1 MTTII
6 ANVLIILAIIL
17 VGAFFV
23 FVLITLAFPKDNE
36 KKVEDEE
43 KKDYAKEIKN
53 IEDRQS
59 AIYRQLLAIQNSAK
73 EEEKVEPA
81 PVEETKT
88 ITIVTKE
95 VEQPK
100 EEEVKEEPVVEE
112 IVSEP
117 VVEEPIVEE
126 IVEQPKKKMPTRRRS
141 FALKLSSSS
150 DATKRYFSDI
160 TNALRAYGLTARVG
174 KSKVLFRANKQVY
187 ARMIFKGKRIILC
200 LPLDPKSKKFDPAV
214 YKQLDYSKKKGFE
227 NIAFGIK
234 ITNKKVVEQIMEL
247 IDIAMKKCNFVKNPK
262 VKVIDYVEKYP
273 DTYND
278 FEKKGYGYLIR
289 PEVSKAEVEI
299 YDDSFAEK
307 IVVEQESE
315 KPKPKRIVKDEI
327 MLSQFCNRY
336 TDTDIP
342 VDIDRL
348 KASELVGKTANY
360 LVVKASER
368 IDKPFVV
375 IANEFEPD
383 AVKMICMAGGTAV
396 KITFKDEQN

>member
-1 MTTII
+1 M
-6 ANVLIILAIIL
+6 
-17 VGAFFV
+17 
-23 FVLITLAFPKDNE
+23 
-36 KKVEDEE
+36 
-43 KKDYAKEIKN
+43 
-53 IEDRQS
+53 
-59 AIYRQLLAIQNSAK
+59 AIQNSAK

-112 IVSEP
+112 IVPEP

-126 IVEQPKKKMPTRRRS
+126 IVEQPKKKIPTRRRS
-141 FALKLSSSS
+141 FALKLSASS

-187 ARMIFKGKRIILC
+187 ARMIFKGKRVILC